1 MGLWLNILSLLLLFM
16 SRQISYSVLYM
27 CNYIYYAFIIIVSY
41 RTYVCCLWIII
52 SSWYIYER
60 TDILHLYTVI
70 FFYISV
76 INLRRNA
83 MFMESWICVVYER
96 NVGHSRRLPLIWGGN
111 NIVRCAELFCDIY
124 LMTCCLIWFY

>member
-1 MGLWLNILSLLLLFM
+1 MKGIRSPEDNGLDVQKSVWNTLYIHWTSTLYHVLGLWLNILSLLLLFM

-83 MFMESWICVVYER
+83 MFMESWICVVYE
-96 NVGHSRRLPLIWGGN
+96 
-111 NIVRCAELFCDIY
+111 
-124 LMTCCLIWFY
+124 